1 MPIIKNTGRRRRTK
15 TASGNRVKA
24 YGRDK
29 NRNRQGR
36 QPSIAKEKKPEKLSK
51 KEISD
56 KFWSDHWKKYQKTEV
71 GPGFGYTDSNV
82 NNEINTNLVS
92 ENKNGKASSL
102 SRFYEEGSSHNKDYN
117 DFGEIINEDYVNSFM
132 LNKNFNNKF
141 SNKEGFVVYDKN
153 KNIDMGTYSEYREE
167 GFDGEEG
174 SVDNS
179 STFLSYNAR
188 QKEIDFWNEAR
199 EFSSEARD
207 KSTRKSFKKYFGK
220 GKAAQKKEDQYFLA
234 SQKKK
239 FSTGSLGLGGIKAK
253 TLYLGEENA
262 QPFLDK
268 VKGIK
273 TDAQNID
280 SRFKLSSEKFNNIT
294 GGKKSKLKFG

>member
-1 MPIIKNTGRRRRTK
+1 MPIIKNTGRRKRTRN
-15 TASGNRVKA
+15 ASGKKVKA

-29 NRNRQGR
+29 DRNRQGR
-36 QPSIAKEKKPEKLSK
+36 QPSTAKEKKPEKLSK

-56 KFWSDHWKKYQKTEV
+56 KFWSDHWKKYQKTKV
-71 GPGFGYTDSNV
+71 GPGFGYTDSSV
-82 NNEINTNLVS
+82 KNEINTNLVN
-92 ENKNGKASSL
+92 EIKNGKANSS
-102 SRFYEEGSSHNKDYN
+102 SRLYQEGSSHNKDYN
-117 DFGEIINEDYVNSFM
+117 DFDEQIHEDYVDSFM
-132 LNKNFNNKF
+132 LSKNFNNKLA
-141 SNKEGFVVYDKN
+141 SKQGFVAYDKN

-188 QKEIDFWNEAR
+188 KKEIDFWNEAR

-207 KSTRKSFKKYFGK
+207 KLTRKSFKQYFGK
-220 GKAAQKKEDQYFLA
+220 GKAAQKKADQYFLA

-273 TDAQNID
+273 TDAQKID
-280 SRFKLSSEKFNNIT
+280 PRFKLSSEKFNNIT